1 MAGTATDQTFPVTPG
16 AYDTSFNGETDAFV
30 AKLVSQRAGIVLDP
44 ESGPP
49 GSTVQITG
57 DGFASGE
64 LVHLSF
70 VDTQSGRMVSLGD
83 VTAHPSGAFVAS
95 EQRFV
100 TGLVRVKLFEG
111 QATVVDRKSEHIL
124 YSKKLATY
132 ETGDQ
137 FDHDAAKGFIRLHG
151 LGQQTQAHR
160 QLP

>member
-83 VTAHPSGAFVAS
+83 VTADPSGAFVAS
-95 EQRFV
+95 EQIPIAPPGVSEWIRAAGATSRSTSSKPF
-100 TGLVRVKLFEG
+100 RV
-111 QATVVDRKSEHIL
+111 S
-124 YSKKLATY
+124 
-132 ETGDQ
+132 
-137 FDHDAAKGFIRLHG
+137 
-151 LGQQTQAHR
+151 
-160 QLP
+160 